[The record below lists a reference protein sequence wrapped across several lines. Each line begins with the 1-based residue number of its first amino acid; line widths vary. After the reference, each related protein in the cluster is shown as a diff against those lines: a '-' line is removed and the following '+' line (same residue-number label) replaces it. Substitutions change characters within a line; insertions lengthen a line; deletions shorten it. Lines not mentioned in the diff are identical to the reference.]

1 MKKKKK
7 IVLIILLIF
16 CMAIIIFLV
25 GRSKTKTLL
34 PTDGNAVSWHGKQDL
49 KKKTTQE
56 NKIAIPGFSSL
67 VFNAG
72 TLEQKVNFFNP
83 EQNTCLFKMSLYID
97 DTLFWESG
105 YVAPGNGYYDIELLD
120 TLTAGEY
127 NGSLLVRCFKEDGSK
142 LNSANV
148 EFNLTVE
155 DNEK

>member
-7 IVLIILLIF
+7 LVLITLLIF
-16 CMAIIIFLV
+16 FMAIIIFLT
-25 GRSKTKTLL
+25 SHPKNNPLL

-49 KKKTTQE
+49 KQKTTQE

-83 EQNTCLFKMSLYID
+83 EQNTCLFKMNLYVN

-127 NGSLLVRCFKEDGSK
+127 NGSLLLQCFKEDGSK

-155 DNEK
+155 DNAK